1 MITYRY
7 PKNEKTKGGNF
18 VRRDYAKLKGILAEK
33 DIKNTDIAR
42 LLRLS
47 NSSITNK
54 LNRNN
59 GMDFK
64 ASELKKICEAYNI
77 DANTIFF
84 G

>member
-1 MITYRY
+1 M
-7 PKNEKTKGGNF
+7 
-18 VRRDYAKLKGILAEK
+18 RRDYAKLKGILAEK
-33 DIKNTDIAR
+33 DIKNIEIAK
-42 LLRLS
+42 LLGLS

-59 GMDFK
+59 DMDFK
-64 ASELKKICEAYNI
+64 ASELKKICETYNI